1 MIPADKLEGFS
12 MNKLEKQIVD
22 AEYLY
27 FDTLQGFR
35 MAFWLK
41 VVLKFEIKENIDLV
55 EFSRFLDGVLHEF
68 SYEVKTTM
76 PVYHLS
82 DYFLTD
88 LQDEIDNESVLKLL
102 KMCIECKKGYDRI
115 FGVDPSQN

>member
-41 VVLKFEIKENIDLV
+41 VVLKFEMKEHIDLA
-55 EFSRFLDGVLHEF
+55 EFSRFLDEVLHEF

-76 PVYHLS
+76 P
-82 DYFLTD
+82 
-88 LQDEIDNESVLKLL
+88 I
-102 KMCIECKKGYDRI
+102 
-115 FGVDPSQN
+115 

>member
-12 MNKLEKQIVD
+12 MTKLERHIVD

-41 VVLKFEIKENIDLV
+41 VVLRFEIQDKIDLV
-55 EFSRFLDGVLHEF
+55 EFSRFLDGVLHDF

-76 PVYHLS
+76 PNYHLL

-88 LQDEIDNESVLKLL
+88 LQDEIDNESVLKLIQ
-102 KMCIECKKGYDRI
+102 MCIECKKGYDTI